1 MEYCYNNIVFTLWK
15 IEKQY
20 VYHEGKCDVSHDLV
34 PFVQYKKRE
43 KHPWRSALLAK
54 LQTFSLLLY

>member
-20 VYHEGKCDVSHDLV
+20 IYHEGKCDVSHDLV

-43 KHPWRSALLAK
+43 KHPYGGVL
-54 LQTFSLLLY
+54 F